1 MSTPKNIYQE
11 HGYYNRTDYL
21 RCLSED
27 WDMPFMT
34 VKMLAN
40 MLGPEE
46 DFDGL
51 VTALE
56 DADEMGE
63 LFM

>member
-1 MSTPKNIYQE
+1 MSTTKNVYQE
-11 HGYYNRTDYL
+11 HGYYNRADYL

-27 WDMPFMT
+27 WDIPFMT

-56 DADEMGE
+56 DTDEMGE